1 MYETLFLFFIYAF
14 LGWCLEVAYHALVT
28 GQFINR
34 GFLNGPW
41 CPVYG
46 FGASA
51 VLACLLPLRENQF
64 LLFLGS
70 VAVTSAIEWLTGFAL
85 EKLFHQHWWDY
96 SDQPF
101 NLNGYICL
109 RFSLAWGV
117 ACLVVVDA
125 VHPLVLW

>member
-46 FGASA
+46 FGALA

-109 RFSLAWGV
+109 RFSLSS
-117 ACLVVVDA
+117 
-125 VHPLVLW
+125 